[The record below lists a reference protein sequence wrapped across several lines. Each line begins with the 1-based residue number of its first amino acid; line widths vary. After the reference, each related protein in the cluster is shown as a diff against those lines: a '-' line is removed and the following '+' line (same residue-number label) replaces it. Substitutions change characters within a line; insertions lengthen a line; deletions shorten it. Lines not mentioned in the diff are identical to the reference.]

1 MKPFIFDAYNM
12 FLFLYFIQNQLNAL
26 LSDYYNITTEVFTN
40 NKRVKLVRVAG
51 QNNHHIIFSI
61 LLTR

>member
-40 NKRVKLVRVAG
+40 NKRVKLVRVAER
-51 QNNHHIIFSI
+51 Q
-61 LLTR
+61 